1 MGHSIDV
8 QVPFGFVGEFLGF
21 MSGKGHQPR
30 AIKLRWVNQ
39 EVVVKIAKYI
49 RDDQTLSDWIPGMQV
64 QVWGTQRFCEK
75 RSQLKFKAHR
85 LAPCYSPQEPAAPPV
100 TATPDIATA
109 SATTASA
116 TTASAAKSAAKSA
129 KLATTQPIV
138 LKVCTESGCMKRG
151 GREICKML
159 DREVHHGSQTQPMTV
174 KGTGCMGKCK
184 SGPHLVVMPEKVTYS
199 HLKSRDIPDILMRH
213 VK

>member
-1 MGHSIDV
+1 MGQSIDV

-21 MSGKGHQPR
+21 MSGKRDQPR

-85 LAPCYSPQEPAAPPV
+85 LAPWYAPQEPAA
-100 TATPDIATA
+100 TP
-109 SATTASA
+109 SAPLA
-116 TTASAAKSAAKSA
+116 AAKSA
-129 KLATTQPIV
+129 KPATTPPIV
-138 LKVCTESGCMKRG
+138 LKICTESDCMKRG
-151 GREICKML
+151 GRELCKIL
-159 DREVHHGSQTQPMTV
+159 DREVHHGSQTQPITV

-184 SGPHLVVMPEKVTYS
+184 TGPHLVVMPEKVTYS
-199 HLKSRDIPDILMRH
+199 QVKSQDIPDILMRH